1 MGKKNASIAKHNVH
15 TWNAIIEMT
24 YGIDSSRLL
33 YMYMICDYDP
43 LVVTI
48 LLSYKRITYL
58 LIRLATNV
66 VDTVKIKIL
75 LPQFKMKYKVMI
87 TFSRFPAFFAEIDF
101 YSLSGFYKNYI
112 PNLMSLENYH

>member
-1 MGKKNASIAKHNVH
+1 MGKKNPSIAKHNVH

-24 YGIDSSRLL
+24 YGIDSSGLL
-33 YMYMICDYDP
+33 YMICDYDP

-87 TFSRFPAFFAEIDF
+87 TFSRFPAFWQKSIFT
-101 YSLSGFYKNYI
+101 L
-112 PNLMSLENYH
+112 